1 MSNTIILVVVISA
14 AIILTI
20 IALIIVLKKPKPKS
34 ITTKE
39 EFVFFDDLMQ
49 IVKNPNST
57 KDDLLESLKLFNE
70 YFHIDEV
77 NAQKYLIF
85 LSKALTHPNVDK
97 DIFAYFHKYIKTKN
111 PKFKKELET
120 IELKALG

>member
-1 MSNTIILVVVISA
+1 
-14 AIILTI
+14 
-20 IALIIVLKKPKPKS
+20 
-34 ITTKE
+34 
-39 EFVFFDDLMQ
+39 MQ
-49 IVKNPNST
+49 IVQNPHST
-57 KDDLLESLKLFNE
+57 KNDLLEALKLFNE
-70 YFHIDEV
+70 YFYIDEV